1 MSAMFQQL
9 LQAPHM
15 SISRLVAIA
24 GLMQPPVIIIAWLN
38 PHFRVP
44 RDAENVLI
52 LAVSGDCGSPQP
64 TRGA

>member
-38 PHFRVP
+38 RT
-44 RDAENVLI
+44 
-52 LAVSGDCGSPQP
+52 SGCRAMPKMC
-64 TRGA
+64 